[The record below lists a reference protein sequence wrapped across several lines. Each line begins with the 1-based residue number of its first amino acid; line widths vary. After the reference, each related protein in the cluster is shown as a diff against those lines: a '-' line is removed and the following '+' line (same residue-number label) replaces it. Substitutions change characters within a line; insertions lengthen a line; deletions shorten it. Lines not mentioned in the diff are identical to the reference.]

1 MRPGALLQLLLEACL
16 WFQLQKMVK
25 CIVPSC
31 HKKSDIERDVSFFPL
46 PAIKRK
52 NKALF
57 QPSRKR
63 NWLSCKDLS
72 KTDLS
77 QVRICSR
84 HFINGRPANIQD
96 SLNPDWLPTQNLT
109 LESSSSN
116 TDSTMQ
122 QRQARY
128 MRRKTRE
135 AKLHIDSDEPSVS
148 DSGRDV
154 MDDDSPVYTAPCSYL
169 DQDPLSRIRI
179 QNLAHSNTYS
189 NWNMN

>member
-77 QVRICSR
+77 QV
-84 HFINGRPANIQD
+84 GT
-96 SLNPDWLPTQNLT
+96 SLNEIFNSFLNSLPTRKLSKKFHSTTQPSKAGFFLT
-109 LESSSSN
+109 
-116 TDSTMQ
+116 
-122 QRQARY
+122 A
-128 MRRKTRE
+128 
-135 AKLHIDSDEPSVS
+135 
-148 DSGRDV
+148 
-154 MDDDSPVYTAPCSYL
+154 
-169 DQDPLSRIRI
+169 SR
-179 QNLAHSNTYS
+179 SKKS
-189 NWNMN
+189 